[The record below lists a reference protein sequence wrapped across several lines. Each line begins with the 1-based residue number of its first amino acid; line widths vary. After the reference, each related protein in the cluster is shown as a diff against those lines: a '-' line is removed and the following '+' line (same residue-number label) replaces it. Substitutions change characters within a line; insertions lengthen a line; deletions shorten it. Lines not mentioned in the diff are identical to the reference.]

1 MKQYFEISLSVL
13 LDTILNEFLDGE
25 ETSLSTQ
32 DFATEKYYHHLAF
45 QNDKI
50 DIELCKIFDNEVTK
64 MEKLWS
70 KLNDIK

>member
-13 LDTILNEFLDGE
+13 LDTILNEYFDE
-25 ETSLSTQ
+25 KATSLNVE

-64 MEKLWS
+64 LEKLWS

>member
-1 MKQYFEISLSVL
+1 MKKHFEISLSIL
-13 LDTILNEFLDGE
+13 LETIFNEFCDGQA
-25 ETSLSTQ
+25 TSLTVQ

-50 DIELCKIFDNEVTK
+50 DIELCKIFDNEVDRL
-64 MEKLWS
+64 ERLWA

>member
-13 LDTILNEFLDGE
+13 LDTIINEYFDE
-25 ETSLSTQ
+25 KVSSLTTQ

-64 MEKLWS
+64 LEKLWS